1 MSTRRSQEQSIKD
14 KLKAKRDETGVP
26 FDILQKKF
34 FIDCFLK
41 LLSESKYADN
51 FIWKGGFALS
61 AITGIQKRTTVD
73 LDTLVRGVTVDA
85 ITLSK
90 IIKEIISNKDE
101 SSPDFNLIDV
111 QKIQEEKAYQGL
123 RVRIMGQLGQMKDN
137 FHLDVVTGETL
148 EQRAIE
154 WDYQPLI
161 GDKKIPIYI
170 YRPEQIL
177 AEKLQ
182 TVLERGIANTRMKDF
197 YDVYII
203 PATTQLDIDDLS
215 DDFKSVMH
223 SRDTEELW
231 TIRESVLDLI
241 ATDQKM
247 HNEWINYSKK
257 NKFAK
262 KLSFERVLSSVNILF
277 KKIKM

>member
-51 FIWKGGFALS
+51 FIWKGGFVLS

-111 QKIQEEKAYQGL
+111 QEIQEEKAYQGL

>member
-51 FIWKGGFALS
+51 FIWKGGFVLS